1 MNVCIFS
8 NRHEKYRCLHVCL
21 LIFPFNSPQAC
32 GEFGS
37 CGFVVSDASTTMSVT
52 RTVFRTR
59 TLYVIIWNYMD
70 RAWLIFFIFKRQCRQ
85 SKLVKIRL
93 KQTVL
98 DDALFLNCSMLSG
111 VSEFPTCHLRQ
122 YVQILHK
129 LNNNQ
134 ITYLELPKIP
144 R

>member
-1 MNVCIFS
+1 MNFFISASLFPGGRRGVWFRVLYDVRRRYS
-8 NRHEKYRCLHVCL
+8 NARAAG
-21 LIFPFNSPQAC
+21 SPLNK
-32 GEFGS
+32 GN
-37 CGFVVSDASTTMSVT
+37 
-52 RTVFRTR
+52 RYY
-59 TLYVIIWNYMD
+59 YVD
-70 RAWLIFFIFKRQCRQ
+70 KAWLIFLIFKRQCRQ
-85 SKLVKIRL
+85 SELVKIRL

-98 DDALFLNCSMLSG
+98 DDAVFLNCSMLSG